1 MKDFIRILVGNYLL
15 TNNDVKNE
23 KESIYI
29 LAVRCLPCRY
39 SIRQGVQAQ
48 EKKDS
53 LVNVAFGTVAQE
65 DLTNAI
71 STVSTSELMKK
82 VNSSN
87 SLGGAG
93 ELGRWIYW

>member
-1 MKDFIRILVGNYLL
+1 MTLKMKRKYL
-15 TNNDVKNE
+15 
-23 KESIYI
+23 YI
-29 LAVRCLPCRY
+29 GCTVLAMSLFNTTR
-39 SIRQGVQAQ
+39 VQAQ

-87 SLGGAG
+87 SLVGLESLVGGYTG
-93 ELGRWIYW
+93 NIGLSRWSSS

>member
-15 TNNDVKNE
+15 TNNDVKM
-23 KESIYI
+23 KRKYLYI
-29 LAVRCLPCRY
+29 GCTVLAMSLFNTTR
-39 SIRQGVQAQ
+39 VQAQ

-71 STVSTSELMKK
+71 STVSTSELMK
-82 VNSSN
+82 
-87 SLGGAG
+87 
-93 ELGRWIYW
+93 R